1 MLHYPLW
8 RRIVVIGLVAA
19 ALTTF
24 AFLPQVIQTWR
35 SRSAAG
41 LNFAMLLVLAT
52 GVFLWLVY
60 GIGAG
65 QLPVILANGATLVLV
80 LILLGFKT
88 RDLLRRDPLAP

>member
-1 MLHYPLW
+1 MTSLFDL
-8 RRIVVIGLVAA
+8 IGLVAA

-80 LILLGFKT
+80 LILLCFKT
-88 RDLLRRDPLAP
+88 RDLLRRGPLVP

>member
-1 MLHYPLW
+1 MTSLFDL
-8 RRIVVIGLVAA
+8 IGLVAA
-19 ALTTF
+19 ALTSF

>member
-1 MLHYPLW
+1 MTSLFDL
-8 RRIVVIGLVAA
+8 IGLVAA

-41 LNFAMLLVLAT
+41 LNFSMLLVLAT

-80 LILLGFKT
+80 LILLCFKT
-88 RDLLRRDPLAP
+88 RDLLRRGPLVP